1 MPVPND
7 AMVTEAQRGLD
18 WRSEYGRGGTEIGV
32 ARARDIVNK
41 RDLSMDTVRRMVS
54 FFARHAGNKDA
65 EGYSPGEDG
74 YPSNGRIAHALWGG
88 DAGMRWSN
96 RLAEQEQKERGMAD
110 IQMRATGKV
119 VEYRAEPDEL
129 SVGDF
134 VAWDSSGGEAY
145 GKIRRIVRDGQI
157 NVPNTDFT
165 INGTEDDPAALIM
178 LYREGEEG
186 WSPSGTLVGHRF
198 STMSKVAERY
208 KKDKDEK
215 RHIKRISE
223 SDTEITIV
231 FHKDHD
237 AGEDMPEMDMPMDD
251 ERVIRSSEGKELRGG
266 VAVEVREAPDG
277 QIRVSGYAAVF
288 NEDADI
294 GGMFREAIAP
304 GAFTDAIGRDD
315 VVLLINHVGLPLA
328 RTRSGTLRLSEDERG
343 LYMEADLDMTDPDVR
358 AIVPKMKRGDLDK
371 MSFGF
376 IAERQEW
383 SDTATKYP
391 KRTIQQARLFD
402 VSVVTTPAYDG
413 TEIALRSL
421 SAHRADLSQAK
432 RRLRM
437 KSRIV

>member
-1 MPVPND
+1 MPIPND
-7 AMVTEAQRGLD
+7 AMVAEAQRGLD

-65 EGYSPGEDG
+65 EGYRPGEDG

-88 DAGMRWSN
+88 DAGMRWAN
-96 RLAEQEQKERGMAD
+96 RLAEQEQKGRGMAD

-134 VAWDSSGGEAY
+134 VTWDSSGGEAY

-157 NVPNTDFT
+157 SVPNTDFT

-198 STMSKVAERY
+198 STMSKVSERY

-215 RHIKRISE
+215 RHIKRITE

-237 AGEDMPEMDMPMDD
+237 MTGDEMLGMDMDD
-251 ERVIRSSEGKELRGG
+251 ERVIRSSEGKELRSG
-266 VAVEVREAPDG
+266 VSVEVREAPNG
-277 QIRVSGYAAVF
+277 QIKVSGYAAVF
-288 NEDADI
+288 DEDADI
-294 GGMFREAIAP
+294 GGMFRETIAP
-304 GAFTDAIGRDD
+304 GAFRDAVDRDD
-315 VVLLINHVGLPLA
+315 VVFLVNHAGLPLA
-328 RTRSGTLRLSEDERG
+328 RTRSGTLRLSEDVRG
-343 LYMEADLDMTDPDVR
+343 LYMEANLDLTDPDVR

-383 SDTATKYP
+383 SDMDSKYP
-391 KRTIQQARLFD
+391 KRTIQRVKLFD

-413 TEIALRSL
+413 TDIALRSL
-421 SAHRADLSQAK
+421 SAHRAGVSQAK